1 MKLQTRGERAVGQ
14 ARRTCLGG
22 IAALCL
28 FAAGARVACG
38 DALDAGGGGVA
49 GRYLVHAL
57 RAAGHGRVSEAI
69 EYCNRT
75 IAQRPDFMGARFTR
89 GEMLLG
95 AGQYDAAIAD
105 FSAVIVAHPE
115 DQAAYIERAAAY
127 LRQHDPQR
135 AIEDLNRAMTSKRG
149 QEPTIEENVLAF
161 RSLAL
166 EQQGNSVAAHADFQR
181 LLEIIRTDDSG
192 WEALSGACYTAAAI
206 GLLKTAALACDDAI
220 VLHPR
225 DAGLYDGS
233 GLADLKSGLW
243 SKAIADY
250 TKALYYQPDYTM
262 SLYGRGI
269 ARQAAG
275 DAAGAEADFAA
286 AKQSEPRIAE
296 IMARLGVNT
305 GIATKATP

>member
-1 MKLQTRGERAVGQ
+1 MKLLTRGERAVGQ

-28 FAAGARVACG
+28 CAAGARLASG
-38 DALDAGGGGVA
+38 DAPDIGGGGVA
-49 GRYLVHAL
+49 GQYLVHAL
-57 RAAGHGRVSEAI
+57 RAAGHGRLSEAI

-89 GEMLLG
+89 GEVLLG

-105 FSAVIVAHPE
+105 FSAVLAAHPE
-115 DQAAYIERAAAY
+115 SPTAYIERGAAY
-127 LRQHDPQR
+127 LRQHEPQR
-135 AIEDLNRAMTSKRG
+135 AIEDLNRAMTANRG

-161 RSLAL
+161 RTLAL
-166 EQQGNSVAAHADFQR
+166 EQQGNNGAAHTDFQR
-181 LLEIIRTDDSG
+181 LLEMVRTDESG
-192 WEALSGACYTAAAI
+192 WEVLSGVCNTAAVI
-206 GLLKTAALACDDAI
+206 GLLKTAVLACNDAI
-220 VLHPR
+220 ALHSR

-275 DAAGAEADFAA
+275 DAAGSEADYAA
-286 AKQSEPRIAE
+286 AKQSEPQIAE
-296 IMARLGVNT
+296 IMARLGVNQS
-305 GIATKATP
+305 GSIKTKP